1 MNGAEMPQVL
11 GFDATTR
18 RLIQRLNPVTFTPST
33 PVSIDIPQVG
43 FAAGLVLRFAGT
55 LTTAGGG
62 SATVRPYP
70 SGAHGIANR
79 VRVTTSEG
87 NDVYNTSGQG
97 LYLVN
102 RHLRT
107 GFDPFTN
114 TPSQGIA
121 GVPNAHTAWWNTPVS
136 LGATQTQTWL
146 GTYYLPLSWTMA
158 NLQGL
163 LLTQN
168 LGAQFTL
175 TIEWGDLP
183 QLYSATV
190 GATLSAV
197 TCRPTLIFFALPDD
211 EINFPDLRFIH
222 SWIERRR
229 PLDGSEFAYRP
240 KLGNIF
246 LRSIQEFINPVGG
259 ADLPIA
265 PASFDERRYR
275 FAQTQNVEVIHAAD
289 QMFLNRL
296 NYGLDLPPG
305 VLTWEWQMGNG
316 ILEQGNTRDA
326 VDTSLITDMSLETNI
341 STAVTINAGAFVR
354 CIDEQ
359 LQETEG

>member
-1 MNGAEMPQVL
+1 MPQVL

-18 RLIQRLNPVTFTPST
+18 RLIQRLNPVTFTADT

-43 FAAGLVLRFAGT
+43 FAAGLILRFSGT
-55 LTTAGGG
+55 TTTVGGG
-62 SATVRPYP
+62 SATLRPYP
-70 SGAHGIANR
+70 SGAHAIANR

-87 NDVYNTSGQG
+87 NDIYNTSGQG
-97 LYLVN
+97 LYLIN
-102 RHLRT
+102 RHLRSS
-107 GFDPFTN
+107 FDPFTN
-114 TPSQGIA
+114 SPCQGIS
-121 GVPNAHTAWWNTPVS
+121 GIPNAHTAWWNTPVG
-136 LGATQTQTWL
+136 LGASQVQNWI

-175 TIEWGDLP
+175 TIDWAGLSSF
-183 QLYSATV
+183 YSATT
-190 GATLSAV
+190 GATFSSIQ
-197 TCRPTLIFFALPDD
+197 CRPTLVFFALPDD

-229 PLDGSEFAYRP
+229 PLPGNEFAYTP
-240 KLGNIF
+240 KLGNVF
-246 LRSIQEFINPVGG
+246 LRSIQEFINPV
-259 ADLPIA
+259 ASQDLPIA
-265 PASFDERRYR
+265 PAAFEERRYR
-275 FAQTQNVEVIHAAD
+275 FAQTQNVEVIHSAD
-289 QMFLNRL
+289 QMFLNRM

-316 ILEQGNTRDA
+316 ILEQGNTRDV

-341 STAVTINAGAFVR
+341 ATSTTINTGAYVR

-359 LQETEG
+359 LQETDG

>member
-1 MNGAEMPQVL
+1 MQHEMPQVL

-18 RLIQRLNPVTFTPST
+18 RLIQKLNPITFTENT

-43 FAAGLVLRFAGT
+43 FAAGLILRFSGT
-55 LTTAGGG
+55 STTAGGG
-62 SATVRPYP
+62 LATVRPYP

-87 NDVYNTSGQG
+87 NDIFNTSGQG
-97 LYLVN
+97 LYLIN

-107 GFDPFTN
+107 AFDPFSGCLN
-114 TPSQGIA
+114 QSIS
-121 GVPNAHTAWWNTPVS
+121 GVPDAHTAWWDTPYT
-136 LGATQTQTWL
+136 LGASQVQNWI

-175 TIEWGDLP
+175 TVDWGSSA
-183 QLYSATV
+183 QLYSATA
-190 GATLSAV
+190 GLTLSGI
-197 TCRPTLIFFALPDD
+197 TCRPTLVFFALPDD

-229 PLDGSEFAYRP
+229 PLVGSEFAYTP
-240 KLGNIF
+240 KLGNVF
-246 LRSIQEFINPVGG
+246 LRSIQEFINPPSAGV
-259 ADLPIA
+259 DLPIA
-265 PASFDERRYR
+265 PASFEERRYR
-275 FAQTQNVEVIHAAD
+275 FAQTQNVEVINSAD

-296 NYGLDLPPG
+296 NYAQDLPPG

-316 ILEQGNTRDA
+316 IMEQGNTRDA

-341 STAVTINAGAFVR
+341 ATSVTINSGAYVR

-359 LQETEG
+359 LQESEG

>member
-1 MNGAEMPQVL
+1 MPQVL

-18 RLIQRLNPVTFTPST
+18 RLIQRLNPIAFNAST

-43 FAAGLVLRFAGT
+43 FAAGLILRFRGT
-55 LTTAGGG
+55 TTTVGGG
-62 SATVRPYP
+62 SATIRPYP

-87 NDVYNTSGQG
+87 NDVYNTTGQG

-107 GFDPFTN
+107 GFDAFTN
-114 TPSQGIA
+114 SGMQSIGTVPDPHRAYWETPATLAASQ
-121 GVPNAHTAWWNTPVS
+121 S
-136 LGATQTQTWL
+136 QQWL
-146 GTYYLPLSWTMA
+146 GTYYVPLAWTMA

-168 LGAQFTL
+168 LGAQFTC
-175 TIEWGDLP
+175 TVDWGDLP
-183 QLYSATV
+183 NLYSATT
-190 GATLSAV
+190 GATLSGV
-197 TCRPTLIFFALPDD
+197 VCLPTLMFFALPDD
-211 EINFPDLRFIH
+211 EINYPDLRFIH
-222 SWIERRR
+222 SWIERKR
-229 PLDGSEFAYRP
+229 PLDSSEFAYRP

-246 LRSIQEFINPVGG
+246 LRSIQEFINPVAGQ
-259 ADLPIA
+259 DLPID
-265 PASFDERRYR
+265 PTTFGERRYR
-275 FAQTQNVEVIHAAD
+275 FAQTQNVEVIDAPD
-289 QMFLNRL
+289 QLFLNRL
-296 NYGLDLPPG
+296 NYSADLPPG
-305 VLTWEWQMGNG
+305 VFTWEWQMGNG
-316 ILEQGNTRDA
+316 IMEQGNTRDA

-341 STAVTINAGAFVR
+341 GSGVTLATGAYVR

>member
-1 MNGAEMPQVL
+1 MPQQMPQVL

-18 RLIQRLNPVTFTPST
+18 RLIQRLNPLPFTAAT

-43 FAAGLVLRFAGT
+43 FAAGLVLRFSGT
-55 LTTAGGG
+55 TTAATGG

-70 SGAHGIANR
+70 SGAHGLANR

-87 NDVYNTSGQG
+87 NDVYNTTGQG

-107 GFDPFTN
+107 AFDPFT
-114 TPSQGIA
+114 TSPSQSIA
-121 GVPNAHTAWWNTPVS
+121 GVPDAHTAWWNTPS
-136 LGATQTQTWL
+136 TLATAQSQNWL
-146 GTYYLPLSWTMA
+146 GTYYLPLAWTMA

-175 TIEWGDLP
+175 TVEWGDLA
-183 QLYSATV
+183 QLYSATT
-190 GATLSAV
+190 GASFSSV
-197 TCRPTLIFFALPDD
+197 VCRPTLIFFALPDD
-211 EINFPDLRFIH
+211 EINAPDLRFIH

-229 PLDGSEFAYRP
+229 PIEGSEFTYRP
-240 KLGNIF
+240 QLGNIF
-246 LRSIQEFINPVGG
+246 LRSIQEFINPVSGQ
-259 ADLPIA
+259 DLPIA
-265 PASFDERRYR
+265 PASLLERRYR
-275 FAQTQNVEVIHAAD
+275 FAQTQNVEVIHSAD

-296 NYGLDLPPG
+296 NYSLDLPPG

-326 VDTSLITDMSLETNI
+326 VDTSLITDMSLETI
-341 STAVTINAGAFVR
+341 IDSGVTINSGAFVR